1 MLFALLR
8 SYCAHFLRIKERQEP
23 FGQPL
28 GGSWAIYEACVFI
41 TEPGLTLAY
50 LKCRAKWSAVIYRL
64 SLQHFSL
71 HPGPLCMKTNK
82 TFVRQLWRTLKNQK
96 TTLDFVRREST
107 DVSFEHLNNRGI
119 DRGRRKIDRGS
130 VNGSSFR
137 FPVDFSMQNKKIVL
151 KF

>member
-82 TFVRQLWRTLKNQK
+82 TFVRQLTLTYVKKPENDFGLCEARIYGRFLWTSQQSWNWSWQKKNWSWLCK
-96 TTLDFVRREST
+96 WEFL
-107 DVSFEHLNNRGI
+107 SFP
-119 DRGRRKIDRGS
+119 S
-130 VNGSSFR
+130 R
-137 FPVDFSMQNKKIVL
+137 FQHAK
-151 KF
+151 